1 MIFQIITSMYSL
13 FIEIG
18 NLLLCLAWVAWV
30 IFLENTIPK
39 VKAQCLRLVI
49 LIFRHLINALGGA
62 DFEKGLADSR
72 KREMIKDEMILKLES
87 EVKDE
92 VRVRKQ
98 MQEFGDAMTR
108 RAQQRLQDKKAE
120 LSQAYDRI
128 TELETKACS
137 RRSRRSER
145 RSAASGANGRNDAN
159 DVFGRRSYMWQV
171 ESSTRPLPQIDPTD
185 V

>member
-1 MIFQIITSMYSL
+1 MCSL
-13 FIEIG
+13 CFEIG
-18 NLLLCLAWVAWV
+18 NLLLCLVWVAWA
-30 IFLENTIPK
+30 ILLENTISK

-49 LIFRHLINALGGA
+49 LAFRHLINAVGGT
-62 DFEKGLADSR
+62 DFEKELTDSR
-72 KREMIKDEMILKLES
+72 KREIIKDEMILKLES

-108 RAQQRLQDKKAE
+108 RAQQRLQEKKAE
-120 LSQAYDRI
+120 LNQAYDRI
-128 TELETKACS
+128 TELETRACS

-145 RSAASGANGRNDAN
+145 RSAAGASAANGGS
-159 DVFGRRSYMWQV
+159 DVFGRRSYMWHV
-171 ESSTRPLPQIDPTD
+171 ESNPRPLPQIDPTD